1 MGTRGG
7 RVSGRPDVF
16 TNGYFRDVRFELP
29 ILLALI
35 TTPAL
40 AVVLQDRKGDDYG
53 NGDLI
58 YPNREDLQKGD
69 LDLVSITA
77 EPAKDGTL
85 FRVEFARPI
94 RDPRG
99 AVTQVGQIP
108 MDRLARNGFYTFNVD
123 IYIDTDR
130 VAGSGK
136 RHSVPGRGVEID
148 RQYAWEKA
156 IVLTPR
162 PEVASSMLE
171 NQLLLAAEADLK
183 AREGRV
189 SKYRLEYI
197 AGELK
202 EQTDGLYFFP
212 TRARVAGK
220 TVEFLVPD
228 GFLPGPVSE
237 SWAFTV
243 LVTGADL
250 EQAGPPLSGGPRR
263 RAPMMTMGVAL
274 GITYDSFGIRSDV
287 DSGVAPVIDLL
298 SPMQGVQE
306 AALNDYD
313 VVTPRL
319 ASVPGVAADGRPAT
333 TPEGEVLTAEAAG
346 RVDSAVRGT
355 APAPASGVPAA
366 TAAPPPATSG
376 QPRTVAQRLRELNQ
390 LLEDGLITAEEH
402 AELRRKILSE
412 L

>member
-1 MGTRGG
+1 MRAE
-7 RVSGRPDVF
+7 V
-16 TNGYFRDVRFELP
+16 
-29 ILLALI
+29 LALLVLI
-35 TTPAL
+35 ATPAT
-40 AVVLQDRKGDDYG
+40 AVVLQDRKGDDHG

-69 LDLVSITA
+69 LDLVSVSA
-77 EPAKDGTL
+77 EATRGGTL
-85 FRVEFARPI
+85 FKVEFARPI

-99 AVTQVGQIP
+99 VVTQVGQIP
-108 MDRLARNGFYTFNVD
+108 MERLARNGFYTFNVD

-136 RHSVPGRGVEID
+136 RHAIPGRGVEID
-148 RQYAWEKA
+148 RQFAWEKA

-162 PEVASSMLE
+162 PEVAASMLE
-171 NQLLLAAEADLK
+171 NQLLLAAEADIK

-189 SKYRLEYI
+189 SKYRLEYL

-202 EQTDGLYFFP
+202 EETDSLYFFP
-212 TRARVAGK
+212 ARARVAGR
-220 TVEFLVPD
+220 TVEFLVPES
-228 GFLPGPVSE
+228 FLPGPVSE
-237 SWAFTV
+237 SWAYTV

-250 EQAGPPLSGGPRR
+250 EQAGPPLSGPRR

-274 GITYDSFGIRSDV
+274 GITYDAFGIRSDV
-287 DSGVAPVIDLL
+287 DSGVAPVVDLV
-298 SPMQGVQE
+298 SPVQGVQE

-319 ASVPGVAADGRPAT
+319 AAVPGIAPDGRSAT
-333 TPEGEVLTAEAAG
+333 TPEGQEITAEAAQ
-346 RVDSAVRGT
+346 RVEAVARRGT
-355 APAPASGVPAA
+355 PVAGSSPAGAASASGPIRSAPAA
-366 TAAPPPATSG
+366 TA

-390 LLEDGLITAEEH
+390 LLEDRLITAEEH

>member
-1 MGTRGG
+1 MPLRAA
-7 RVSGRPDVF
+7 
-16 TNGYFRDVRFELP
+16 
-29 ILLALI
+29 ALFLCFLVGASAAAAQ
-35 TTPAL
+35 T
-40 AVVLQDRKGDDYG
+40 VVLQDRRGDDYG

-58 YPNREDLQKGD
+58 YPNRDDLQKGD
-69 LDLVSITA
+69 LDLVSVTV
-77 EPAKDGTL
+77 EPAKGGTL
-85 FRVEFARPI
+85 FKIEFARPI

-99 AVTQVGQIP
+99 VVTQVGQIP

-123 IYIDTDR
+123 LYIDTDR

-136 RHSVPGRGVEID
+136 RHSVPGRGVEIGRD
-148 RQYAWEKA
+148 FAWEKA

-171 NQLLLAAEADLK
+171 SQLLLAAEADLK

-202 EQTDGLYFFP
+202 EETDSLYFFP
-212 TRARVAGK
+212 SRARVAGK
-220 TVEFLVPD
+220 TVEFLVPES
-228 GFLPGPVSE
+228 FLPGPVSE

-250 EQAGPPLSGGPRR
+250 EQAGPPISGGPRR

-287 DSGVAPVIDLL
+287 DSGLAPVIDLL

-319 ASVPGVAADGRPAT
+319 AAVPGVAADGKPAT
-333 TPEGEVLTAEAAG
+333 TPEGEVLTAEAAE
-346 RVDSAVRGT
+346 RIDSVTRGAGT
-355 APAPASGVPAA
+355 AAAQGASAA
-366 TAAPPPATSG
+366 TTSPPPPVTSA

>member
-1 MGTRGG
+1 M
-7 RVSGRPDVF
+7 
-16 TNGYFRDVRFELP
+16 P
-29 ILLALI
+29 IRAAVLFLSCLLGAS
-35 TTPAL
+35 A
-40 AVVLQDRKGDDYG
+40 AVAQTIVLQDRRGDDHG

-58 YPNREDLQKGD
+58 YPNRDDLRPGD
-69 LDLVSITA
+69 LDLVSVTA
-77 EPAKDGTL
+77 EPVKDGTL
-85 FRVEFARPI
+85 FKVELARSI

-99 AVTQVGQIP
+99 VVTQVGQIP
-108 MDRLARNGFYTFNVD
+108 MDRLARNGFYTFSVD
-123 IYIDTDR
+123 IYVDIDR

-148 RQYAWEKA
+148 RQFAWEKA

-171 NQLLLAAEADLK
+171 NQLLLAAEADIK

-202 EQTDGLYFFP
+202 EETDSLYFFP
-212 TRARVAGK
+212 SRARVAGK

-228 GFLPGPVSE
+228 SFLPGPVSE

-250 EQAGPPLSGGPRR
+250 EQAGPPVSGGPRR

-287 DSGVAPVIDLL
+287 DSGVAPVVDLL

-333 TPEGEVLTAEAAG
+333 TPEGEVLTAEAEK
-346 RVDSAVRGT
+346 RLEAVTRGT
-355 APAPASGVPAA
+355 APAPVTGKPAA
-366 TAAPPPATSG
+366 STAPPPSAASA